1 MSTLEQVIEILKD
14 IDPNIDYE
22 NNEHLVDD
30 QLVNSFFLITL
41 IGELEDAFDIR
52 ITTAE
57 VVPSNMNSA
66 KAMAAM
72 VERLQK

>member
-1 MSTLEQVIEILKD
+1 MNTLEKVLEILED
-14 IDPNIDYE
+14 IDPNIDYR
-22 NNEHLVDD
+22 NETGLVDK

-57 VVPSNMNSA
+57 VIPSNMNSA
-66 KAMAAM
+66 QAIADM

>member
-1 MSTLEQVIEILKD
+1 MDTLEKVLEILHD
-14 IDPNIDYE
+14 IDPEIDYRTE
-22 NNEHLVDD
+22 KGLVDK

-41 IGELEDAFDIR
+41 IGELEDAFDIK

-66 KAMAAM
+66 EAITAM
-72 VERLQK
+72 VERLKK